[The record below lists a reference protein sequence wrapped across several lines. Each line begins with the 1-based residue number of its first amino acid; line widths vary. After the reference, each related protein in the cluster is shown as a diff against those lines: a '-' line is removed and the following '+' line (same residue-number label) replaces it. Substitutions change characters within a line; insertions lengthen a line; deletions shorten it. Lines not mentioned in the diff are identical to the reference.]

1 MPNPLTKQ
9 DVLDDINALI
19 TELEPPAD
27 DRTELELIAKMVAE
41 MRHTF
46 RSPRGNDAHAH
57 TSEALGLLYT
67 LRRDVEAGLG
77 TTTGG

>member
-46 RSPRGNDAHAH
+46 RNDAHAHAH